1 VKYMAKEMLEKIPP
15 RSIEAEKAFLG
26 CLMINPESI
35 NKVIDYVEVDDFYK
49 KAHQDIYRVCQ
60 ELFEKGE
67 SIDILNCANRL
78 KEKNLLEDVGGNS
91 YLTELINTVPTATH
105 ILSYAD
111 TVRGKKVL
119 RDLIG
124 SGTDIAFLGYNESES
139 SEKLL
144 DQAESLIFSISQKGL
159 RHKFTRIKEELGEA
173 FERIDRLWEH
183 KGELRGLPTGFNGLD
198 NILAGFQKSD
208 LIILA
213 SRPSMGKCIAGN
225 TKIISSNPGSLS
237 TVEKVVKNK
246 NENVFTLNNNLKIAK
261 TKASNFIDNG
271 KKDVF
276 LLKTDLGREIEVTIN
291 HPFLTISGWK
301 PLGRIKIGERIAVPR
316 KIPVFGKTILPAF
329 QIKTLAYL
337 IAEGGLTNQTPRF
350 TNGNKTIIK
359 DFLQSVRSF
368 PAIRV
373 RKDASKKAPTYS
385 IAGIKDK
392 ESEQKIKQ
400 LSKKIK
406 DQVKKFKITN
416 KALIQKTGLSYV
428 TISQT
433 LNGHSLPF
441 KKNFLKI
448 LDLIKASNKSKKEL
462 LKEYE
467 NIVYKNRLTE
477 WLKSLGLMGKLA
489 KEKAIPG
496 IIFTLN
502 KQGLSLFI
510 NRLFACDGS
519 FWIDKMGNHHLSY
532 ASSSKELIQSVQHLL
547 LRFGV
552 VSKVRKKKIKYN
564 NDIKISYE
572 LEIHNSKNLL
582 TFIKEISILG
592 KERKL
597 SQAKK
602 ILSQKKICWTQDT
615 LPIEIWGE
623 IIKAKGEKSWY
634 SIYPKLGLPRTHNI
648 HAFRRNPRR
657 ETVAKLAELFHSQK
671 LKNLSESDIYWDKI
685 VSVKYLGK
693 KQVYDLTIPGTHN
706 FIAND
711 FIVHNSALAMNIAT
725 QAAIQEKKS
734 VAIFSLE
741 MSKDQLIDRL
751 IADQAGIDLWK
762 LRTGKVSKDGEDN
775 DFARIQRA
783 LGVLSEASI
792 YIDDAATCNILQMR
806 AMARRLQAKEGLDLI
821 IVDYLQL
828 IEPRNTQAPIVQQMT
843 EISRSLKSLARELSV
858 PVLALSQ
865 LSRAVEQRTP
875 QKPRLSDLRETG
887 AIEQDADV
895 VMFIYREDRYRQD
908 TERKNIAD
916 IIIAKHRNGPVGN
929 VELYF
934 DETRVAFKNLEKN
947 YTDYNG
953 EE

>member
-1 VKYMAKEMLEKIPP
+1 MPQETPEKLPP
-15 RSIEAEKAFLG
+15 QSLEAEKSFLG
-26 CLMINPESI
+26 CLMLDKNAIV
-35 NKVIDYVEVDDFYK
+35 KVVDFMGYK
-49 KAHQDIYRVCQ
+49 DLYRPVHQEIYRACQ
-60 ELFEKGE
+60 ELFEKNE
-67 SIDILNCANRL
+67 PIDLLSVANRL
-78 KEKNLLEDVGGNS
+78 KEKGVLEEIGGNA
-91 YLTELINTVPTATH
+91 YLTELINSVPTASH
-105 ILSYAD
+105 ILSYAKIIQ
-111 TVRGKKVL
+111 RKRIL
-119 RDLIG
+119 RELIDGG
-124 SGTDIAFLGYNESES
+124 SEVAALGYDENEDPEV
-139 SEKLL
+139 LL
-144 DQAESLIFSISQKGL
+144 DQAEKRIFSIAQYGLSQNFL
-159 RHKFTRIKEELGEA
+159 PIKASLSEA
-173 FERIDRLWEH
+173 FERIDRLSKH
-183 KGELRGLPTGFNGLD
+183 KEGMRGTPTGFTMLD
-198 NILAGFQKSD
+198 NMLAGMQKSD
-208 LIILA
+208 LIVLA

-237 TVEKVVKNK
+237 TVEEVVRNK
-246 NENVFTLNNNLKIAK
+246 NENVFTLNSNLKIAK

-316 KIPVFGKTILPAF
+316 KIPVFGKTVLPAF
-329 QIKTLAYL
+329 QIKILAYL

-350 TNGNKTIIK
+350 TNGNKVIIK
-359 DFLQSVRSF
+359 DFLQSVHSF

-373 RKDASKKAPTYS
+373 KKDPSKEISTYS
-385 IAGIKDK
+385 IAGVKDK
-392 ESEQKIKQ
+392 ESEQKIKE

-406 DQVKKFKITN
+406 EQAKKIKITN
-416 KALIQKTGLSYV
+416 KTLIQKTGLSYV

-433 LNGHSLPF
+433 LNGHSLPL

-448 LDLIKASNKSKKEL
+448 LDLIKISNRTKKEL

-467 NIVYKNRLTE
+467 NIAYKNGVTE
-477 WLKSLGLMGKLA
+477 WLKFLGLMGKLA

-547 LRFGV
+547 LRFGM

-602 ILSQKKICWTQDT
+602 ILSQKKIGWAQDT
-615 LPIEIWGE
+615 LPIEIWNE

-634 SIYPKLGLPRTHNI
+634 SIYPKLGLPKTHNI

-657 ETVAKLAELFHSQK
+657 ETVAKLAKLFHSQK

-685 VSVKYLGK
+685 ASVSYLGK

-711 FIVHNSALAMNIAT
+711 FIVHNSAMAMNIASHV
-725 QAAIQEKKS
+725 AINEKIP
-734 VAIFSLE
+734 VGIFSLE
-741 MSKDQLIDRL
+741 MSRDQLIDRL
-751 IADQAGIDLWK
+751 IADQAGIDLWR
-762 LRTGKVSKDGEDN
+762 LRTGKLKGEGDDN
-775 DFARIQRA
+775 DFSRIQHA
-783 LGVLSEASI
+783 LGVLSEAPI
-792 YIDDAATCNILQMR
+792 YIDDGALTNILQMR
-806 AMARRLQAKEGLDLI
+806 ALARRLQAEKGLGLI

-828 IEPRNTQAPIVQQMT
+828 MEPRNTMASIVQQMT
-843 EISRSLKSLARELSV
+843 EISRSLKSLARELNV

-875 QKPRLSDLRETG
+875 QIPRLSDLRETG

-895 VMFIYREDRYRQD
+895 VLFIYREDRYRPD
-908 TERKNIAD
+908 TTRKNIAD
-916 IIIAKHRNGPVGN
+916 IIVAKHRNGPVGK

-934 DETRVAFKNLEKN
+934 DETRVAFRNLEKGYYSEN
-947 YTDYNG
+947 